1 MLLQINKGT
10 KYFGANDV
18 FNDIQFEIKDNEKIA
33 IVGRNG
39 CGKTTLLKCIV
50 QEEDLDRGNIYRSAN
65 LTVGYL
71 SQKVIID
78 DNITVIE
85 ELNKAFEH
93 IFELQK
99 LIDEVQE
106 QMKHDTSEK
115 LLNKY
120 GDLQE
125 QFERVNGYN
134 YKSELETVFCKF
146 GFEKDDLYRP
156 INTFS
161 GGQKTRIAFVK
172 LLISKPDILLLDEP
186 TNHLDLQTIEW
197 LEGYLKKYPKAVV
210 LVSHDRMF
218 LDDVVDVV
226 YELEYGQMK
235 KYVGNYTSF
244 VEQKKNDLEQQMA
257 AYKRQQK
264 EIEHLEE
271 LIEKFRYKATKA
283 SFAQSKIK
291 FLDRM
296 DKVEEVKQADTKTF
310 KARFKPRYKGGS
322 QVLVIDDLTVGY
334 DRALCNINLTLHS
347 KDRVAIIGPNG
358 CGKSTLIKT
367 LMGLVKPLSGSYL
380 LGHQIETSYF
390 DQQLA
395 QIDSNKTVLDELWSA
410 YPDLDR
416 TQIRN
421 VLGQFQFS
429 ADDVFKDVH
438 VLSGGEKVRLTLAKI
453 LLEHANFLILDEP
466 TNHLDLVSKEA
477 LEESLNDFEG
487 TILFV
492 SHDRYFIKRIANKI
506 IEIDEKGKVSYYDYG
521 YANYMEQKKS
531 LEETIKSETKKE
543 STKRVKPINVKREVS
558 KLETSI
564 SEYEEKINELE
575 QLRFNPEYYN
585 DYQKMHELD
594 KEITSLQETVNEMM
608 EKWEELLSEM

>member
-50 QEEDLDRGNIYRSAN
+50 QEEDLDRGNIYRSNN

-93 IFELQK
+93 VFELQK
-99 LIDEVQE
+99 QLDEVQE
-106 QMKHDTSEK
+106 QMKNDSSEK
-115 LLNKY
+115 ILSKY

-146 GFEKDDLYRP
+146 GFEKDDLYRT

-226 YELEYGQMK
+226 YEIEYGQMK

-296 DKVEEVKQADTKTF
+296 DKIEEVKQADVKTF
-310 KARFKPRYKGGS
+310 KAKFKPRYKGGS
-322 QVLVIDDLTVGY
+322 QVLVIDDLSVGY
-334 DRALCNINLTLHS
+334 DKELCTINLTLHAR
-347 KDRVAIIGPNG
+347 DRVAIIGPNG

-367 LMGLVKPLSGSYL
+367 LMGLVKPLSGSFL

-395 QIDSNKTVLDELWSA
+395 QIDSNKTVLDELWST

-453 LLEHANFLILDEP
+453 LLEHANFLVLDEP

-477 LEESLNDFEG
+477 LEDSLNDFEG

-506 IEIDEKGKVSYYDYG
+506 VEIDENGKVSYYDYG
-521 YANYMEQKKS
+521 YDHYMNQKKA
-531 LEETIKSETKKE
+531 LEETIKNDSKKE
-543 STKRVKPINVKREVS
+543 SVKRVKPINIKKEVT
-558 KLETSI
+558 KLENSI
-564 SEYEEKINELE
+564 SEYENKINELE
-575 QLRFNPEYYN
+575 QFRFNPEYYN
-585 DYQKMHELD
+585 DYQKMNELE
-594 KEITSLQETVNEMM
+594 KEITSLKEILNELM
-608 EKWEELLSEM
+608 EKWEVLLSEM